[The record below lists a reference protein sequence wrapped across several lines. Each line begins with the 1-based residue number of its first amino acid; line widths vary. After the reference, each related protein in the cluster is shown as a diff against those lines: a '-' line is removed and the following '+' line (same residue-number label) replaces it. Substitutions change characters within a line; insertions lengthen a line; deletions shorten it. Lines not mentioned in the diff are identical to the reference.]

1 MATAISDIVGR
12 PVQSVAIPREDWAAV
27 FRLKGNSAHSAN
39 AWVEMIDAFNDGWM
53 SFEGGYERRVGK
65 IELIEALSKKVNV
78 PAASSK

>member
-1 MATAISDIVGR
+1 
-12 PVQSVAIPREDWAAV
+12 
-27 FRLKGNSAHSAN
+27 
-39 AWVEMIDAFNDGWM
+39 MIDAFNDGWM